1 MKAWQYVSL
10 VVIAIAVAGLIGYAL
25 KGFFERPDAYLWWK
39 VLVGICIVGFVS
51 LLAYVAAERLRGK
64 KKEPE
69 DIRKVKH

>member
-10 VVIAIAVAGLIGYAL
+10 VVIAIAGAGLIGYAL

-39 VLVGICIVGFVS
+39 VLVGLCIVGFVS
-51 LLAYVAAERLRGK
+51 LLAFVAAERLRGK
-64 KKEPE
+64 KKEHE

>member
-39 VLVGICIVGFVS
+39 VLVGVCIVGFVS
-51 LLAYVAAERLRGK
+51 LLAYVAAERLRAK
-64 KKEPE
+64 KKEPKN
-69 DIRKVKH
+69 IKKVKH

>member
-10 VVIAIAVAGLIGYAL
+10 VVIAIALAGLIGYAL

-39 VLVGICIVGFVS
+39 ILVGLCIVGFVS
-51 LLAYVAAERLRGK
+51 LLAYVAAGRLSGR

-69 DIRKVKH
+69 DIKKVKH